1 MGLTGPGGGLASATV
16 VLGHTEGLVVPL
28 WLAQLS
34 PLAGPVILVAGV
46 AVFRYLSRW
55 YASPGH

>member
-1 MGLTGPGGGLASATV
+1 MASATV

-34 PLAGPVILVAGV
+34 PLAGPVMLVAGV